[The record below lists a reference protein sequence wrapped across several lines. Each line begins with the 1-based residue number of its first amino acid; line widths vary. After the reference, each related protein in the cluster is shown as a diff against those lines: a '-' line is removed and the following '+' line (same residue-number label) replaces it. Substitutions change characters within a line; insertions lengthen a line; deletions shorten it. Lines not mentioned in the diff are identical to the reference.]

1 MNNIPIPGLL
11 RALFSMTAIN
21 TILWCIWVKS
31 HAHVDLAS
39 LALQVAP
46 VSYYINSKKISWA
59 NLVTETARATK
70 NLKKNS
76 SFHLQIYLLELFQIY
91 GVSV

>member
-1 MNNIPIPGLL
+1 MCFKYIKYISKYKQYSNTRAAPAV

-31 HAHVDLAS
+31 NAHVDLAS

-46 VSYYINSKKISWA
+46 VSYYINSKKNKLGKFSDRDCES
-59 NLVTETARATK
+59 N
-70 NLKKNS
+70 
-76 SFHLQIYLLELFQIY
+76 
-91 GVSV
+91 